1 MNAEDL
7 YIGREDLMT
16 SEELEDIHHD
26 PSTET
31 IPTYTPILRQWILF
45 GNTGNEDDDS
55 GFGMRP
61 TPEDEYRHEFENRP
75 PAMGATPLLLNE
87 LRTHHVKLP
96 PVQQRLLYRSVRYQ
110 MLRQLISCDGA
121 ETINDLLGILQKEME
136 SGTPAP
142 VPDWYEYSTVRM
154 GPRKI
159 GYDGCSNRGC
169 YHTEVHDK
177 PRFSRCSKC
186 KVAIYCSRDCQATD
200 WKARHKKVCKGA
212 AEQREKIIR
221 VSQMM
226 QGMSGMMG
234 GR

>member
-1 MNAEDL
+1 MPNYPL
-7 YIGREDLMT
+7 SN
-16 SEELEDIHHD
+16 SE
-26 PSTET
+26 
-31 IPTYTPILRQWILF
+31 
-45 GNTGNEDDDS
+45 
-55 GFGMRP
+55 
-61 TPEDEYRHEFENRP
+61 
-75 PAMGATPLLLNE
+75 
-87 LRTHHVKLP
+87 
-96 PVQQRLLYRSVRYQ
+96 QRRLYRCLRSQ

-121 ETINDLLGILQKEME
+121 ETMNDLVGILQKEME

-154 GPRKI
+154 RPRKI

-169 YHTEVHDK
+169 YRTEVHDK

-200 WKARHKKVCKGA
+200 WKARHKKVCKSA